1 MSGEIDIKIENN
13 LWDKI
18 GEELVQRGM
27 NRDVVSNAFRAAF
40 QTITTKGKN
49 KLRDETPEYTGF
61 LRAAAG
67 KKVDRFPDKL
77 GVYGLVGYLRPRQIK
92 NQFWYV
98 FGTKPRRIKGKGIP
112 VPVVPYEGI
121 YRSTKNRGAM
131 PKAKPDPFQ
140 LVKAAVDDA
149 AIKLADNRIRKIKE
163 NAEKKMDSKF
173 GNAWRTL

>member
-1 MSGEIDIKIENN
+1 MGDIQIGIQNN

-27 NRDVVSNAFRAAF
+27 NRDVVSAAFRAAF

-49 KLRDETPEYTGF
+49 KLRDETPEHTGF

-140 LVKAAVDDA
+140 LVKAAVEDA
-149 AIKLADNRIRKIKE
+149 AINLTANRIAKIKE
-163 NAEKKMDSKF
+163 NAENKMNAKF
-173 GNAWRTL
+173 GNAWRDL